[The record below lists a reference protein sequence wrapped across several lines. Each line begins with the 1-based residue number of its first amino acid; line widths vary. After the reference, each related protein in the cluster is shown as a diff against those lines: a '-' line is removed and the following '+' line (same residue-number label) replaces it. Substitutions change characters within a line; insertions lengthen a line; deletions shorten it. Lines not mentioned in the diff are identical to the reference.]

1 MNIINQNTRLS
12 DIVKHAPTSVTVL
25 NRFGIRLG
33 VGDLT
38 VATASQ
44 RQNIDPD
51 FFATILNAFLN
62 EDYFPTHIQPNFSA
76 QTIVDYLEKTNQYY
90 QHLQLP
96 NIERHFGFLISKS
109 PSTNNNLAMMH
120 RFFQEV
126 KQQLLQ
132 RIEDD
137 RQNLFPELLAAQAQT
152 TIKADTRIDHNE
164 PDEDSVEDKLNDLI
178 SMFVIH
184 LQGDYDQNLAL
195 AVLLTIVSL
204 KNDISQNNRI
214 RNRILR
220 PMRDALNNKP
230 A

>member
-76 QTIVDYLEKTNQYY
+76 
-90 QHLQLP
+90 
-96 NIERHFGFLISKS
+96 
-109 PSTNNNLAMMH
+109 
-120 RFFQEV
+120 
-126 KQQLLQ
+126 
-132 RIEDD
+132 
-137 RQNLFPELLAAQAQT
+137 
-152 TIKADTRIDHNE
+152 
-164 PDEDSVEDKLNDLI
+164 
-178 SMFVIH
+178 
-184 LQGDYDQNLAL
+184 
-195 AVLLTIVSL
+195 
-204 KNDISQNNRI
+204 
-214 RNRILR
+214 
-220 PMRDALNNKP
+220 
-230 A
+230 